1 MYTIF
6 QNTVKYSG
14 NRKTLNRLSKLLK
27 LEKTEYLLDN
37 IITIN
42 AYKFGLIRKK
52 KDINYIIIVSGTDIN
67 FEKNKNLEK
76 YKIVLNT
83 LHDAKN
89 IVVFNEYMYNIIDTI
104 YDINMKKVHI
114 IPQSIPKKL
123 KSSNYNL
130 REIFPIKNKKI
141 FLSVG
146 NLRNVKRPD
155 YLFDFFKKSKKYV
168 YIIIGSIL
176 EGTYDFPDNVFHI
189 EGLNQKDVYACIKS
203 ADALINTSI
212 SEGMSLSILEAMKLK
227 CPVYA
232 YKNKGNLSIV
242 KDGFTGYIFDDLRNF
257 KFIINLPTKK
267 IINNA
272 YDYVYVKH
280 SAKIECYNYLKLLD
294 NVI

>member
-6 QNTVKYSG
+6 QNAPKYSG
-14 NRKTLNRLSKLLK
+14 NRKTLNRLSKLLN
-27 LEKTEYLLDN
+27 LEKTKYLLDN
-37 IITIN
+37 IIAIN
-42 AYKFGLIRKK
+42 AYKFGLVRKQQ
-52 KDINYIIIVSGTDIN
+52 DINYIIIVSGTDIN
-67 FEKNKNLEK
+67 FEKNKDPEK

-83 LHDAKN
+83 LQNAKY
-89 IVVFNEYMYNIIDTI
+89 IVVFSPYMYDIIDKN
-104 YDINMKKVHI
+104 YNLNMSKVHI

-130 REIFPIKNKKI
+130 RERLPIKNKKI

-168 YIIIGSIL
+168 YIIIGNIL
-176 EGTYDFPDNVFHI
+176 EGTYDFPNNVYHI
-189 EGLNQKDVYACIKS
+189 GGLRQRDIYACIKS

-212 SEGMSLSILEAMKLK
+212 SEGMSVSILEAMKLK

-232 YKNKGNLSIV
+232 YRNKGNLSIV
-242 KDGFTGYIFDDLRNF
+242 KDGFTGYIFDDLRSF
-257 KFIINLPTKK
+257 KFIIKLPTKK

-280 SAKIECYNYLKLLD
+280 STKMECYNYLKLLD
-294 NVI
+294 HVI